1 MLPKR
6 LRYIISSIL
15 LTLGLLFVLFID
27 SQYKF
32 IGLFVLVILSVLFS
46 VWSFFEGLGKNATL
60 LSLILPALFTLGVGI
75 FWFLLP
81 SSVFTRIPVVI
92 LYLIGIYILLS
103 TMNIYTVSSQKAI
116 VLLRAARGV
125 GFVLTLL
132 TAFLIFDAILS
143 LRINILLSAPLILVS
158 SLVLFLQGFW
168 SIDLDKTVDK
178 NLFLLSLVSS
188 IVVTE
193 IQIMIF
199 FWPVSVVAGS
209 LFLTASIYLLLGLG
223 QAKLEDRLFPNITR
237 EYLTVGAVVLLGMF
251 LATHWG

>member
-1 MLPKR
+1 
-6 LRYIISSIL
+6 
-15 LTLGLLFVLFID
+15 
-27 SQYKF
+27 
-32 IGLFVLVILSVLFS
+32 
-46 VWSFFEGLGKNATL
+46 
-60 LSLILPALFTLGVGI
+60 
-75 FWFLLP
+75 
-81 SSVFTRIPVVI
+81 
-92 LYLIGIYILLS
+92 
-103 TMNIYTVSSQKAI
+103 MNIYTVSSQKAI